1 MELEK
6 DSLIFN
12 IIQKYLDESKSSNK
26 DVKISFHRKDT
37 EFSESE
43 FKNFTSVLK
52 SLDYDEDIG
61 VENLKVTSDDISIQI
76 KEVPNIV
83 GYFHTNSHNK
93 DTLCYKEKT
102 IISDM
107 VEDVFDIGL
116 NFSIVDNIQID
127 MPEIWNETPK
137 YFCLYQDIVYAKNNV
152 KYIAHLVKSSNSE
165 YVTMKES
172 NVIKAKQCYGFSIV
186 ISDAQSQSSEI
197 IVQTIIRT
205 LQIIS
210 MSSMLLTK
218 KQQQNV
224 LQQYHNLV
232 KEDIEIS
239 GYNKKSNII
248 PLLAPKPV
256 TLELVNL
263 VDPKTYG
270 AVSILSEYTVTE
282 KADGERVL
290 MYVDKDGKVYII
302 NNTYV
307 VEDTGMKVS
316 KEGYNTLIDGEFVQ
330 CNKRKDNA
338 DKALYAAF
346 DIYYMNGTKLT
357 NLPLMG
363 ENSRISHL
371 QKFEKLVTSSRELEF
386 ITKKHLYSEDILSDA
401 NNILSNNSYPYEVDG
416 LIFTPAKLAV
426 YSYYTNK
433 AVQLTDNVKW
443 DRVFKWK
450 PSDQNTIDFLIKENK
465 VVKKNGKKFTEFG
478 LYVGYNAT
486 QWEDID
492 IVTGLKMRYEKT
504 SQNNKARNM
513 YVPVLFKP
521 SIYDTPGVE
530 YAHVKQNISGE
541 LRAENDDKIES
552 DTIVEFKYI
561 NDPKIPISQ
570 RWVPLRTREDKTRLY
585 KKNILSK
592 TLNEMGV
599 ALNVWRSI
607 HNPVTQG
614 MITGNETLEN
624 SLAAVDKIL
633 ESDDVYYSRNI
644 NRKYLLSVNMMD
656 FHNLGVKEILYD
668 YPKNKKNKLLELCC
682 GEAGDMSRW
691 LNNGYKFVL
700 GVDLVSKNIYNPKSG
715 CYHRMLQSRR
725 NHINKFRD
733 VQPPVYFPDYIF
745 ATGDCSY
752 PLKSGK
758 AANNENIKD
767 VESEEI
773 LKVVMNEKRKSSDKI
788 YIRRIEEKGARGF
801 DVVSC
806 MFSIHYFF
814 KSEEKLDG
822 FLDNVS
828 ENLNEN
834 GRFICTFMDGNAIE
848 KAIEINGDVVEGKKL
863 YSDYKNG
870 LPVWAIVRKYNKEQ
884 TDPYGKQI
892 NVFIEN
898 TQKLIPEYLVSFE
911 TLVSKAK
918 EHGLEILDTEMFS
931 RTFEKLKLKNE
942 ENSPILANAID
953 EMDKDE
959 VLKQFSF
966 FNRWVVFQ
974 KIKS

>member
-6 DSLIFN
+6 DSLVFKTV
-12 IIQKYLDESKSSNK
+12 QKYLDETSLSNK
-26 DVKISFHRKDT
+26 DIKISFQRKDNDFT
-37 EFSESE
+37 ESE
-43 FKNFTSVLK
+43 FKNFTSALK
-52 SLDYDEDIG
+52 SLGYNETIG
-61 VENLKVTSDDISIQI
+61 VETMKI
-76 KEVPNIV
+76 KAENIFMEIEEVPNIV
-83 GYFHTNSHNK
+83 SYFHTDSQNQ
-93 DTLCYKEKT
+93 DTIFQIEKT
-102 IISDM
+102 PLSDNI
-107 VEDVFDIGL
+107 DNIFDIDL
-116 NFSIVDNIQID
+116 NLSIFDYSQVD
-127 MPEIWNETPK
+127 MPEYWNDSPK
-137 YFCLYQDIVYAKNNV
+137 QFSLKQDITYTNENIHYV
-152 KYIAHLVKSSNSE
+152 AHLIKSSNEDYIS
-165 YVTMKES
+165 MKES
-172 NVIKAKQCYGFSIV
+172 NITKSKQSYGFSVIV
-186 ISDAQSQSSEI
+186 TNTKSQSVEN

-205 LQIIS
+205 LQVIS

-224 LQQYHNLV
+224 LQQYNNLI
-232 KEDIEIS
+232 KDDIQIS
-239 GYNKKSNII
+239 KYNANTI
-248 PLLAPKPV
+248 PLLAPKPF

-270 AVSILSEYTVTE
+270 AVSILDGYTVTE

-290 MYVDKDGKVYII
+290 MYVNDFGKVYLIY
-302 NNTYV
+302 NTYI

-316 KEGYNTLIDGEFVQ
+316 QEGYNSLIDGEFIQ
-330 CNKRKDNA
+330 CKKRKDNA
-338 DKALYAAF
+338 TKSLYAAF
-346 DIYYMNGTKLT
+346 DIYYMNGKKITD
-357 NLPLMG
+357 LPLIG
-363 ENSRISHL
+363 EKSRINHL
-371 QKFEKLVTSSRELEF
+371 QKFEKLINTSSELEF
-386 ITKKHLYSEDILSDA
+386 VNKKHLYSKDILSDA
-401 NNILSNNSYPYEVDG
+401 NNILSSNSYPYEVDG

-450 PSDQNTIDFLIKENK
+450 PSDQNTIDFLIKERK

-478 LYVGYNAT
+478 LYVGYNAS

-492 IVTGLKMRYEKT
+492 VVTGLKIRYEKFK
-504 SQNNKARNM
+504 QHKNRNS

-530 YAHVKQNISGE
+530 YAHIKQNISGE
-541 LRAENDDKIES
+541 LRAENNDKIES

-561 NDPKIPISQ
+561 NDPCIPISQ
-570 RWVPLRTREDKTRLY
+570 RWVPLRIREDKTKLY

-592 TLNEMGV
+592 TLNEMSV

-624 SLAAVDKIL
+624 SLLAVDKVL

-644 NRKYLLSVNMMD
+644 NRQYLLSVNMMD
-656 FHNLGVKEILYD
+656 FHNLGVKELLYN
-668 YPKNKKNKLLELCC
+668 YPNNKKKKLLELCC
-682 GEAGDMSRW
+682 GEAGDMRRW
-691 LNNGYKFVL
+691 LENGYKFVL
-700 GVDLVSKNIYNPKSG
+700 GVDLVSKNIKNPKSG
-715 CYHRMLQSRR
+715 CYSRMFKSRR
-725 NHINKFRD
+725 DHINKFQN
-733 VQPPVYFPDYIF
+733 VQPPVYYPDFIF
-745 ATGDCSY
+745 AVGDCAYS
-752 PLKSGK
+752 LKTGK
-758 AANNENIKD
+758 AANNENVID
-767 VESEEI
+767 IESEEI
-773 LKVVMNEKRKSSDKI
+773 LKKVMNNKRHASDKL
-788 YIRRIEEKGARGF
+788 YIRRIEEKGANGF

-822 FLDNVS
+822 FLENVS
-828 ENLNEN
+828 ENLNNN

-848 KAIEINGDVVEGKKL
+848 NAIDTDGDIIEGRKL
-863 YSDYKNG
+863 YSDYKDG
-870 LPVWAIVRKYNKEQ
+870 LPVWAIVRKYDKNKK
-884 TDPYGKQI
+884 DNYGKQI

-911 TLVSKAK
+911 TLVQKAK

-931 RTFEKLKLKNE
+931 TTFQKLKMKNE
-942 ENSPILANAID
+942 DNSVMLANAIS
-953 EMDKDE
+953 EMDKDD

-966 FNRWVVFQ
+966 FNRWAVFQ